1 MIVMLPLLDTTATS
15 TGSHNT
21 VDNETR
27 DDENTVDH
35 TANEIN
41 AQR

>member
-1 MIVMLPLLDTTATS
+1 MIVMLPPVDTTATS

-21 VDNETR
+21 VD
-27 DDENTVDH
+27 DENTVDL